1 MTMPFAGGIDANAN
15 ATLIFSLVAAVIYA
29 FTLGMPPSLARSAA
43 KTLAMAMLAV
53 LAALQGG
60 PLLLVA
66 ALALSAVGDAFLSR
80 DGEKAF
86 LGGLASFL
94 VAHIVYIALFLRSGG
109 GVGLLGAESWRG
121 AIALALA
128 VFVVVMLAALWRR
141 VGPSLRIPIA
151 VYVVAILAMGMSALT
166 TNSAWSSV
174 ARCCSWL
181 RTGCS
186 PRRNSWSRPSR
197 RIAAGCVWLSGF
209 CTTLPS
215 SRLRWVSCWGRA
227 PARFGQFE
235 GGEIKTRCD
244 GAADQG
250 PFAEAARRLPPA
262 RRYDDLRPL
271 ARRELDAEHLLDHGT
286 FFFPHR

>member
-29 FTLGMPPSLARSAA
+29 FTLGMPQSLARSAA
-43 KTLAMAMLAV
+43 KTLAVAMLAV

-60 PLLLVA
+60 PLLLVV

-109 GVGLLGAESWRG
+109 GLGLLGAESWRG

-141 VGPSLRIPIA
+141 VGPGLRIPIA
-151 VYVVAILAMGMSALT
+151 CYVVAILAMGMAALT
-166 TNSAWSSV
+166 TNSAWVIAGAVLFMASDGLLATEKFLV
-174 ARCCSWL
+174 AAIS
-181 RTGCS
+181 
-186 PRRNSWSRPSR
+186 
-197 RIAAGCVWLSGF
+197 
-209 CTTLPS
+209 
-215 SRLRWVSCWGRA
+215 
-227 PARFGQFE
+227 
-235 GGEIKTRCD
+235 
-244 GAADQG
+244 
-250 PFAEAARRLPPA
+250 
-262 RRYDDLRPL
+262 
-271 ARRELDAEHLLDHGT
+271 
-286 FFFPHR
+286 PHRAWMRFAIWGLYYAAQLAITLGFLLG